1 MNNIATATLNQ
12 GVKTPGYDRNRLTT
26 KIVHFGFGAFHR
38 AHQALYTDDVA
49 NLSDSDWGICEVSL
63 MGNGELIKSLR
74 AQEHLYSVLEKGTDG
89 SHARIV
95 GIVTE
100 SIHVLS
106 DGMDALLAKLAEP
119 QIAIASMTITEKG
132 YCVDASGKLETTNP
146 MIAQDLKTP
155 SAPRSAIGVIV
166 EALRLRKAAKLLP
179 FTVLSCDNMQEN
191 GKTARQAILQFANLI
206 DPELGDWISTQV
218 SFPCTMVDRIVPA
231 ATTDTLDEIAEVIG
245 ESDPCGIACE
255 PFRQWVIED
264 DFVAGRPDWN
274 LAGAEFVD
282 DVVPYEEMKLRML
295 NGAHSFLAYLGHLA
309 GYEHISDTMADP
321 HFKQTAL
328 KLMLETQAPSLNMPA
343 GTDLHQYAH
352 SLIERFSNPS
362 LKHRTWQIA
371 MDGSQKIPQRFG
383 GSLRYH
389 LQQGSDFSLLALGI
403 AGWIKYVGGQDD
415 QGQAIEVK
423 DPRVQELQQII
434 VGHQD
439 AADIVKTLLSIES
452 IFAADIGQHPEVLKR
467 VTAFYQ
473 QLLQQGARK
482 TVANL

>member
-12 GVKTPGYDRNRLTT
+12 QVKTPGYDRNRLTT

-49 NLSDSDWGICEVSL
+49 NLSGSDWGICEVSL

-74 AQEHLYSVLEKGTDG
+74 AQDHLYSVLEKGTHG
-89 SHARIV
+89 SDAKIV
-95 GIVTE
+95 GVVTE

-132 YCVDASGKLETTNP
+132 YCVDASGKLDTANP

-155 SAPRSAIGVIV
+155 SAPQSAIAVIV
-166 EALRLRKAAKLLP
+166 EALRLRKAAQLPP

-206 DPELGDWISTQV
+206 DPELGNWISTHV

-231 ATTDTLDEIAEVIG
+231 ATADTLDEIAEVIG
-245 ESDPCGIACE
+245 ASDPCGIACE

-264 DFVAGRPDWN
+264 NFVAGRPDWN

-328 KLMLETQAPSLNMPA
+328 KLMLETQAPSLTMPA
-343 GTDLHQYAH
+343 GTDLNQYAN

-389 LQQGSDFSLLALGI
+389 LNQGSDFSLLALGI

-415 QGQAIEVK
+415 QGRAIDVK
-423 DPRVQELQQII
+423 DPRAQELQQII
-434 VGHQD
+434 TSHQD
-439 AADIVKTLLSIES
+439 AADIVKHLLAIES
-452 IFAADIGQHPEVLKR
+452 IFAADIGQHPEVLTR
-467 VTAFYQ
+467 VTAYYQ

-482 TVANL
+482 TVAAL